1 MKNKNT
7 KQPNVGAVQ
16 EKKTWDKAFPIVAGA
31 LGVIAVAL
39 TVVII
44 LVKCGAFDPKP
55 ENLSVYAPEVVSEE
69 RYSNDTFDYV
79 LLKDGSVM
87 ITGFSENSGDVT
99 ELIFPSEIDGKK
111 VSAIADQS
119 FYLEMTVARVV
130 IPEGVTY
137 IGSEAFYGCV
147 RLEMLSLPTT
157 LAVIREGAFDFC
169 DYLNGVSYAGT
180 HEAWKSVKVGVN
192 NPALGYVLAIG

>member
-1 MKNKNT
+1 MKSKHTKLPNEGAIKKN
-7 KQPNVGAVQ
+7 
-16 EKKTWDKAFPIVAGA
+16 TWDKIFPIAAVA
-31 LGVIAVAL
+31 LGVIALAL

-55 ENLSVYAPEVVSEE
+55 EDLSAYAPDVLSEE
-69 RYSNDTFDYV
+69 IHSSGAFDYV
-79 LLKDGSVM
+79 LLKDGSAMVV
-87 ITGFSENSGDVT
+87 GFSENAGEVN
-99 ELIFPSEIDGKK
+99 ELIFPSEIDGKR
-111 VSAIADQS
+111 VSAIADKS

-157 LAVIREGAFDFC
+157 LAVIREGAFNFC
-169 DYLNGVSYAGT
+169 DYLNGISYAGT
-180 HEAWKSVKVGVN
+180 HDAWKNVKVGVN
-192 NPALGYVLAIG
+192 NSALGYVLALG